1 MFTIPMVGLWH
12 WTVSHIIALS
22 LGRWDFSDPNLSQ
35 MGNNKNVEPMPQTTS
50 SVLGT
55 LGIAVVSS
63 ETLGMGPWT
72 PWTPWTSMNT
82 ARCRDVRPGCFA
94 PWLLFSI
101 TAGFHK
107 MNSHISPDEDSNR
120 SKLPPWLSSLNV
132 MARWKTRS
140 FSTDFP
146 AIELITRGSTYI

>member
-50 SVLGT
+50 SHGD
-55 LGIAVVSS
+55 AWNSS
-63 ETLGMGPWT
+63 CFYWNIGNGA
-72 PWTPWTSMNT
+72 MNT
-82 ARCRDVRPGCFA
+82 MNIHEHCSMQGWSLDVRPGCFA

-132 MARWKTRS
+132 MARWKARS